1 MPSGVDGTTG
11 DAVDELDLQPD
22 HGEHSYRELAPF
34 YVFLASQESSYMT
47 SEVLGV
53 TGGSPIT

>member
-1 MPSGVDGTTG
+1 MPLTEDETDRIGATTRRCG
-11 DAVDELDLQPD
+11 
-22 HGEHSYRELAPF
+22 RAPPPS
-34 YVFLASQESSYMT
+34 YVFLASQVSSYMT